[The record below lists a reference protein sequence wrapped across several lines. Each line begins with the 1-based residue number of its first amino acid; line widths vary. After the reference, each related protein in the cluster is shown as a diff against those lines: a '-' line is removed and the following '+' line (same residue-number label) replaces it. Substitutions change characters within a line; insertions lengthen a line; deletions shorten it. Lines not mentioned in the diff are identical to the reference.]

1 MKMEKIGIGIACFVA
16 GMIVM
21 DALWGWKT
29 GTARMV
35 WNRLTKGNRYE

>member
-1 MKMEKIGIGIACFVA
+1 MEKIVIGIACFVA

-29 GTARMV
+29 GAARIV
-35 WNRLTKGNRYE
+35 WNRLKKGNRYE

>member
-1 MKMEKIGIGIACFVA
+1 MEKIVIGIVSFVA

-35 WNRLTKGNRYE
+35 WNRIMRKN

>member
-1 MKMEKIGIGIACFVA
+1 MEKIVIGIVSFVA

-35 WNRLTKGNRYE
+35 WNRLKRRV

>member
-1 MKMEKIGIGIACFVA
+1 MEKIVIGIASFVA

-35 WNRLTKGNRYE
+35 WNRIMRKN

>member
-1 MKMEKIGIGIACFVA
+1 MILYCILSFVA

-29 GTARMV
+29 GTISRVMY
-35 WNRLTKGNRYE
+35 RIRGR